1 MVPRA
6 MKAQARG
13 DIPPAS
19 DAPRPGPA
27 QGAQRRAREVAAG
40 RGPARPRRIPP
51 RRFEHRH
58 LLHDSAPVPVQGAEE
73 CPPDAFATRRLD
85 VRQVGLVERVRE
97 NAGYRHQVYV
107 PLGIARGIP
116 QLRREMVHELR
127 RRSLLRQRGLRR
139 PGRVLGNAIRA
150 NLGQPEMTR
159 QPARRGDAAL
169 PARQASTLGKLR
181 RVDARREGRVSSRAR
196 SLQNSSR
203 VVFAGSVS
211 GSACITASV
220 IAAGDSTCGG
230 RASAA
235 IGDPRE
241 SP

>member
-51 RRFEHRH
+51 RRFEPRH

-97 NAGYRHQVYV
+97 NAGYRHQVDV
-107 PLGIARGIP
+107 PLGIAR
-116 QLRREMVHELR
+116 EL
-127 RRSLLRQRGLRR
+127 
-139 PGRVLGNAIRA
+139 A
-150 NLGQPEMTR
+150 
-159 QPARRGDAAL
+159 
-169 PARQASTLGKLR
+169 
-181 RVDARREGRVSSRAR
+181 
-196 SLQNSSR
+196 
-203 VVFAGSVS
+203 
-211 GSACITASV
+211 TASAK
-220 IAAGDSTCGG
+220 AAGDGICGG
-230 RASAA
+230 PASAA
-235 IGDPRE
+235 IGDPRD
-241 SP
+241 SR

>member
-107 PLGIARGIP
+107 PLGIARGTP
-116 QLRREMVHELR
+116 QLRRETVRALR
-127 RRSLLRQRGLRR
+127 RR
-139 PGRVLGNAIRA
+139 
-150 NLGQPEMTR
+150 
-159 QPARRGDAAL
+159 
-169 PARQASTLGKLR
+169 
-181 RVDARREGRVSSRAR
+181 
-196 SLQNSSR
+196 
-203 VVFAGSVS
+203 
-211 GSACITASV
+211 C
-220 IAAGDSTCGG
+220 
-230 RASAA
+230 ASAA
-235 IGDPRE
+235 CAALDASSAMRSEPISGNPR
-241 SP
+241 